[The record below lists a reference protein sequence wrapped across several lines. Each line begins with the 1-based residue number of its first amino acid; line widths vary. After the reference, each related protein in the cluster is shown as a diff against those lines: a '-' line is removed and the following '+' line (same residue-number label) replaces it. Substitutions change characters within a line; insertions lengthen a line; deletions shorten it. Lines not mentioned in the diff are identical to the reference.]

1 MAKED
6 KKGGAGKAVGGVF
19 AGAAACAAVFF
30 FLRGGDLG
38 LGKGKG
44 DTKTEDKPAI
54 TTTQAAEPAVTEVK
68 YVDVTIK
75 EDKYVYNG
83 GEYTLDDL
91 ITELKKL
98 SDGENVRI
106 NDDGGLAE
114 ALDNLKKALD
124 ENSIKYSDETAK

>member
-1 MAKED
+1 MADSE
-6 KKGGAGKAVGGVF
+6 KKGGAGKF
-19 AGAAACAAVFF
+19 AGGTVFGAVAAVAVMF
-30 FLRGGDLG
+30 FLNGGQG
-38 LGKGKG
+38 IGFGKGESKSNN
-44 DTKTEDKPAI
+44 AAV
-54 TTTQAAEPAVTEVK
+54 TTTQVAEPAVVEVK

-83 GEYTLDDL
+83 GEYGIDEL

-98 SDGENVRI
+98 TGGENVRI

-124 ENSIKYSDETAK
+124 ENGIKYSDETAK